1 MLTEILPFGLMT
13 VLGTPS
19 TTGNQQEQ
27 RRQLRQSQRFE
38 RQPKTKVRLK
48 DKVLLLHKTSPSRLG
63 EVAVL
68 SKAQNPTERVKKKK
82 KKKKKKKQ
90 KNMFQ
95 TKEEEKSPKT
105 DLNEME
111 INDLPDKVFNV
122 MVIMMF
128 NKVRRKMYKQIE
140 NFNKDI
146 KNIKE
151 HQI

>member
-1 MLTEILPFGLMT
+1 MMSVLP
-13 VLGTPS
+13 
-19 TTGNQQEQ
+19 Q
-27 RRQLRQSQRFE
+27 
-38 RQPKTKVRLK
+38 
-48 DKVLLLHKTSPSRLG
+48 
-63 EVAVL
+63 
-68 SKAQNPTERVKKKK
+68 
-82 KKKKKKKQ
+82 
-90 KNMFQ
+90 
-95 TKEEEKSPKT
+95 T

-151 HQI
+151 HQRENT